1 MTKNQ
6 DGIQSYCESIYNEKR
21 QIKETNESING
32 WNDNLTSIV
41 KNMTKRTSYV
51 YAWEKSEATYSN
63 IAKTAIALLDNVA
76 EKILDF
82 TGKQVQYNEVSSSY
96 TTRKD
101 IDNTDRLIYLSSS
114 CQDGITET
122 SHVKVNEVLSYDQMG
137 HTRLT
142 GGVVYGGVTGAG
154 FRLYSQAQYSSKEPD
169 MLLAT
174 FDGVCY
180 SDENEKCMSA
190 YTGFEP
196 YENVEYISGK
206 IVTDGYILENAVLAG
221 NSLWGSRTA
230 YFPQGGVIKLSD
242 NVYVNSLLNLKYVVC
257 CVTRKDG
264 YGNDW
269 KIETT
274 YINAGNLPQ
283 TRIIKNIPAGTYV
296 EMILFKASDCESKI
310 YLYNSDTYDLKG
322 YIDNNFVPTIQM
334 LDLITKKVEF
344 SFQYLLEE
352 NEGNKIITD
361 KLIVNP
367 MCILGY
373 AMLGGYSKLYLEN
386 LKKEKHNTILD
397 IRCRENA
404 QIVLPGNI
412 YTLNSTSVLVMG
424 RGRNTVE
431 FGGLEDFVFEWT

>member
-1 MTKNQ
+1 
-6 DGIQSYCESIYNEKR
+6 
-21 QIKETNESING
+21 
-32 WNDNLTSIV
+32 
-41 KNMTKRTSYV
+41 
-51 YAWEKSEATYSN
+51 
-63 IAKTAIALLDNVA
+63 
-76 EKILDF
+76 
-82 TGKQVQYNEVSSSY
+82 
-96 TTRKD
+96 
-101 IDNTDRLIYLSSS
+101 
-114 CQDGITET
+114 
-122 SHVKVNEVLSYDQMG
+122 MG

-154 FRLYSQAQYSSKEPD
+154 FRLYSQAQLFIKKTRYVISNI
-169 MLLAT
+169 
-174 FDGVCY
+174 DGVCY

-206 IVTDGYILENAVLAG
+206 IVTDWLYFRKCSFSGKFIV
-221 NSLWGSRTA
+221 GSRTA

-334 LDLITKKVEF
+334 LDLITKK
-344 SFQYLLEE
+344 
-352 NEGNKIITD
+352 
-361 KLIVNP
+361 
-367 MCILGY
+367 
-373 AMLGGYSKLYLEN
+373 
-386 LKKEKHNTILD
+386 
-397 IRCRENA
+397 
-404 QIVLPGNI
+404 
-412 YTLNSTSVLVMG
+412 
-424 RGRNTVE
+424 
-431 FGGLEDFVFEWT
+431 